1 MSQKSSDPGL
11 CLIAEARAGADWTAR
26 LDAALEASGAL
37 TLILTAPAGGQII
50 EPAVAKPLVELAQSK
65 TIAALLANDVATAK
79 AVGADGV
86 HLAWRPEIEDAY
98 ESARSALGPDA
109 IVGVDAGISRH
120 DAMTLGEAGADYVAF
135 GRMTDAY
142 TQEEARE
149 TQHELVT
156 WWAEIFLVPVVALVS
171 ATQDDV
177 AEFVH
182 AGADFV
188 AVQLPSEFPG
198 AAVEKK
204 WGQDL
209 ASSLS
214 ASANAA

>member
-11 CLIAEARAGADWTAR
+11 CLIVEARSGADWSSR
-26 LDAALEASGAL
+26 LDAALEATGAL
-37 TLILTAPAGGQII
+37 TLILVPPGDSPAID
-50 EPAVAKPLVELAQSK
+50 PTVAKPLVALAQSK
-65 TIAALLANDVATAK
+65 TIAALLANDIATAK

-86 HLAWRPEIEDAY
+86 HISWRPEIEDAY
-98 ESARSALGPDA
+98 EAARTALGPDA

-120 DAMTLGEAGADYVAF
+120 DAMALGEAGADYIAF

-171 ATQDDV
+171 ATPDDV
-177 AEFVH
+177 AEFVQ
-182 AGADFV
+182 AGVDFV

-198 AAVEKK
+198 AAVEKT

-209 ASSLS
+209 ASALS